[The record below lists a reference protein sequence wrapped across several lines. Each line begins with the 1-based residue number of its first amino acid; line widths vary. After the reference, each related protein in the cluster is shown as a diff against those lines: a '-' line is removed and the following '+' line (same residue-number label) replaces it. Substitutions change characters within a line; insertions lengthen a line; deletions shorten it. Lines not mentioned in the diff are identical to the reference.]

1 MSTAVSTVAA
11 SGLGLRWRRGLAN
24 PRYRRGILALVGFF
38 LAWQISS
45 MGALPFMKV
54 IPTPV
59 EVAHAFAKFLVTP
72 KYWQSWAESAQRV
85 FWGFA
90 AAQVLGIPLG
100 LGMGWNRNFKDLT
113 YPLFELLRPIPPLA
127 WVPVSILFWPTNEL
141 SIAFITFIGAFFTIV
156 LNVLGGVASI
166 PKQLVYSAVSF
177 GASSAQ
183 VFWRIVLPATIPSIA
198 TGMMVGIGIT
208 WNVVIAAEMIAGNA
222 GLGRLTWEAYLA
234 GHTPG
239 VIVGMISIGVAG
251 YISSALVKLVSI
263 KLMPWRKIF

>member
-1 MSTAVSTVAA
+1 MSTAVATVGAPSLA
-11 SGLGLRWRRGLAN
+11 RRLGKKLAH
-24 PRYRRGILALVGFF
+24 PSYRRGILAVFGFF
-38 LAWQISS
+38 VVWQVSC
-45 MGALPFMKV
+45 MVLPFMKV
-54 IPTPV
+54 IPSPV
-59 EVAHAFAKFLVTP
+59 EVGHAFAKFLAMP
-72 KYWQSWAESAQRV
+72 KYWQSWAESTRRV

-156 LNVLGGVASI
+156 LNVLGGVSAI
-166 PKQLVYSAVSF
+166 PKELVYSAVSF
-177 GASSAQ
+177 GASPAQ
-183 VFWRIVLPATIPSIA
+183 VFWRIVLPATIPSIS

-239 VIVGMISIGVAG
+239 VVVGMISIGLAG
-251 YISSALVKLVSI
+251 YISSAFVKLVGI

>member
-1 MSTAVSTVAA
+1 MTTAAPPMAA
-11 SGLGLRWRRGLAN
+11 PSLALRWRRTLAN
-24 PRYRRGILALVGFF
+24 PRLWRGVLAVAGFF
-38 LAWQISS
+38 LVWQISS
-45 MGALPFMKV
+45 MGALPFMTV

-59 EVAHAFAKFLVTP
+59 EVAKAFWVFLAMP

-90 AAQVLGIPLG
+90 TAQVLGIPLG
-100 LGMGWNRNFKDLT
+100 LGMGWSRSFKELS

-141 SIAFITFIGAFFTIV
+141 SIAFITFVGAFFTIV
-156 LNVLGGVASI
+156 VNVLGGVGGI
-166 PKQLVYSAVSF
+166 KKELVYSAVSF
-177 GASSAQ
+177 GASPAQ

-239 VIVGMISIGVAG
+239 VIVGMISIGLAG
-251 YISSALVKLVSI
+251 YVSSALVKLISI
-263 KLMPWRKIF
+263 KLMPWRKII